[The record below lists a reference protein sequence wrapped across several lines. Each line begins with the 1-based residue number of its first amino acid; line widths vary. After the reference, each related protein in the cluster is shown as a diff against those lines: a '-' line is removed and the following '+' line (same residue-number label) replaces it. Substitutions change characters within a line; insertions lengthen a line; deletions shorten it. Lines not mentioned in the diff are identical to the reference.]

1 MQTRNTSKKSKNEHG
16 TKELEQVRFE
26 FLFEHS
32 ISGGSPDSKRDFV
45 PQWWPKLAERSESI
59 LSVAPGDIK
68 TENIHRRSEAL
79 SSWNE
84 KGDGIGEVDRRTI
97 IQGLINVQ

>member
-1 MQTRNTSKKSKNEHG
+1 MIKALYNTKIDRIKYKAKMQTRNTSKKSKTEHG

-45 PQWWPKLAERSESI
+45 PQ
-59 LSVAPGDIK
+59 
-68 TENIHRRSEAL
+68 
-79 SSWNE
+79 
-84 KGDGIGEVDRRTI
+84 
-97 IQGLINVQ
+97 

>member
-1 MQTRNTSKKSKNEHG
+1 MWGYIHTYINNAYYSAFPQLIKALYKTKIDRIKYKAKCKQEIQAIIKKENG

-45 PQWWPKLAERSESI
+45 PQ
-59 LSVAPGDIK
+59 
-68 TENIHRRSEAL
+68 
-79 SSWNE
+79 
-84 KGDGIGEVDRRTI
+84 
-97 IQGLINVQ
+97 

>member
-1 MQTRNTSKKSKNEHG
+1 MNTYRIKLIYIHTYINNAYYSAFPQLIKALYNTKIDRIKYKAKMQTRNTSKKSKNEHG

-45 PQWWPKLAERSESI
+45 PQ
-59 LSVAPGDIK
+59 
-68 TENIHRRSEAL
+68 
-79 SSWNE
+79 
-84 KGDGIGEVDRRTI
+84 
-97 IQGLINVQ
+97 